1 MMIGNKQREEG
12 GNTGLHNTLAAGAS
26 IKGNLTVEGDLRM
39 DGKIEGDITCSGKI
53 VVGPKSEIKGNVQ
66 CANAEIHG
74 LVEGNIEVKEKL
86 AHWTFPLISLLKSSS
101 TIKGDIRLQI
111 FEVEPGAK
119 IEGRISSGTL

>member
-66 CANAEIHG
+66 CANAEIHC

-86 AHWTFPLISLLKSSS
+86 LLKSSS

-119 IEGRISSGTL
+119 IEGRISSETL

>member
-26 IKGNLTVEGDLRM
+26 IK
-39 DGKIEGDITCSGKI
+39 GDITCSGKI

-86 AHWTFPLISLLKSSS
+86 VLKSSS

-119 IEGRISSGTL
+119 IEGRISSETL